1 VRPPP
6 AGELRLLADERRD
19 GRAGEGCAEA
29 PPLTVTAVP
38 EVSLALADVTQGVH
52 DAGAVPPA
60 IEIGTVTDPVLLL
73 IATTTRVPSEPL

>member
-1 VRPPP
+1 M
-6 AGELRLLADERRD
+6 
-19 GRAGEGCAEA
+19 
-29 PPLTVTAVP
+29 TAVP

-52 DAGAVPPA
+52 DAGAVPTA